1 MEDEL
6 AWLSRT
12 QLILGREN
20 LELLSKKHVLVV
32 GLGGVGSFAAELIC
46 RGGVGKMTIVDGD
59 VVDLTNCNRQLPALQ
74 TTVGQAKAD
83 IMAERLKAINPN
95 LDLTVIKEFLTPD
108 RMIELLSQTFDYVVD
123 AIDSV
128 SPKLYFIKTAY
139 ERKIPLVSSMGA
151 GGKIDPTR
159 VRLVDISKSKNCAL
173 AQVVRKRLKKMG
185 ISKGFKVV
193 YSAEVPIK
201 ESLMLTD
208 GSNFKRS
215 AYGTMSYMPA
225 VFGCCCAGAVLRG
238 LLRKKGESLDIGGDF

>member
-1 MEDEL
+1 MKDNL
-6 AWLSRT
+6 AWLART
-12 QLILGREN
+12 ELIVGREN
-20 LELLSKKHVLVV
+20 LEILAQKHVLVV
-32 GLGGVGSFAAELIC
+32 GLGGVGSFAAELIA

-74 TTVGQAKAD
+74 TTVGQSKAD
-83 IMAERLKAINPN
+83 LMAERLRAINP
-95 LDLTVIKEFLTPD
+95 DIELTVIKEFLSPD
-108 RMIELLSQTFDYVVD
+108 AMIELLAQPFDYAVD
-123 AIDSV
+123 AIDSL

-139 ERKIPLVSSMGA
+139 ERKIPLISSMGA

-173 AQVVRKRLKKMG
+173 AQVVRKRLKRMG

-193 YSAEVPIK
+193 YSTEVPIK

-225 VFGCCCAGAVLRG
+225 VFGCCCAAAVLRG
-238 LLRKKGESLDIGGDF
+238 LLKKKGEPLDIGGDF

>member
-1 MEDEL
+1 MEDNL
-6 AWLSRT
+6 AWLGRT
-12 QLILGREN
+12 QLIVGRES
-20 LELLSKKHVLVV
+20 LEILSQKHVLVV

-59 VVDLTNCNRQLPALQ
+59 VVDLTNCNRQLPAMQ
-74 TTVGQAKAD
+74 TTVGQSKAEL
-83 IMAERLKAINPN
+83 MAERLRAINPRIE
-95 LDLTVIKEFLTPD
+95 LTVIKEFLTPE
-108 RMIELLSQTFDYVVD
+108 RMVELLSQPFDFAVD

-139 ERKIPLVSSMGA
+139 EHKIPIISSMGA

-173 AQVVRKRLKKMG
+173 AQLVRKRLKKMG
-185 ISKGFKVV
+185 ITKGFKVV
-193 YSAEVPIK
+193 YSTEVAIK

-225 VFGCCCAGAVLRG
+225 VFGCCCAAGVLRG
-238 LLRKKGESLDIGGDF
+238 LLKKKGEPLDIGGDF